1 MDFDTTLHNNNNLLS
16 FTLNELK
23 DFISVQENIS
33 LNSQIYLS
41 QKSYSNIKNKKLKL
55 TLKRLTPENGI
66 FLLKIVLLA
75 DSGNFTLRYWD
86 DTNEIIIDEGVKGIY
101 QIDFAKKSSVY
112 IGEGTTSNG
121 IQMICIN
128 INIKIGKDCMFSDG
142 ILFQATDQHGIVDIK
157 KKEIINNH
165 TRHIELQ
172 EHVWLGRNATIMP
185 DVTIGEGSVV
195 ATGALVTKKYTK
207 FCYSSWNTS
216 ESC

>member
-1 MDFDTTLHNNNNLLS
+1 M
-16 FTLNELK
+16 
-23 DFISVQENIS
+23 
-33 LNSQIYLS
+33 
-41 QKSYSNIKNKKLKL
+41 
-55 TLKRLTPENGI
+55 
-66 FLLKIVLLA
+66 KIVLLA

-128 INIKIGKDCMFSDG
+128 SNIKIGKDCMFSDG

-165 TRHIELQ
+165 TRYIEIQ

-185 DVTIGEGSVV
+185 DVTIGEGSII
-195 ATGALVTKKYTK
+195 ATGALVTKNIPSFSIGAGIPAKVVKTDMTWSRYTNN
-207 FCYSSWNTS
+207 FDAYSKSIIEE
-216 ESC
+216 ES

>member
-75 DSGNFTLRYWD
+75 DSGNRST
-86 DTNEIIIDEGVKGIY
+86 
-101 QIDFAKKSSVY
+101 
-112 IGEGTTSNG
+112 
-121 IQMICIN
+121 C
-128 INIKIGKDCMFSDG
+128 
-142 ILFQATDQHGIVDIK
+142 
-157 KKEIINNH
+157 
-165 TRHIELQ
+165 
-172 EHVWLGRNATIMP
+172 
-185 DVTIGEGSVV
+185 
-195 ATGALVTKKYTK
+195 
-207 FCYSSWNTS
+207 
-216 ESC
+216 